1 MQEILNCW
9 YWRFKLL
16 EKTQRASRIV
26 LKKDCKQINK
36 NNIFPAIDA
45 TNITF
50 KQVNNRVVRLIDSHH
65 SCKMPFYASK
75 YKINKFG
82 Y

>member
-9 YWRFKLL
+9 YWRLKLQV
-16 EKTQRASRIV
+16 KTQRAFRIV
-26 LKKDCKQINK
+26 LKKYYKRITK
-36 NNIFPAIDA
+36 NNICPAIDI

-75 YKINKFG
+75 YKINK
-82 Y
+82 